1 MTVNSSEAAQPQ
13 FRRWSLALYSG
24 LLYLFTP
31 LILVY
36 FWRQGRRNPAYRA
49 RLQERFGR
57 QEIPLKYQSGVIFH
71 CVSVGEFIAA
81 RPLIQRFIQRN
92 PNTPVIITSMTPTA
106 SELIQSTFSDQVFH
120 CYLPIDTP
128 SAVRRFLDHA
138 KPQAMV
144 VLETELWPNL
154 VYQCSA
160 HEIPVVLV
168 NGRMSEQS
176 MRGYLRLDWLFK
188 QVWGALRYCGTQT
201 ARHAERFTRI
211 GVQSERIEAVGN
223 LKFDVTCSTQ
233 LHKDIADYREL
244 FGHRPVITAG
254 STHEGEEIELLT
266 AFQTILET
274 VPDALFILVP
284 RHQERFQQVADLLEQ
299 KGVRYVRRSSG
310 APVLPS
316 TQVLL
321 ADTMGE
327 LMLWYGVAQVAFVG
341 GSLITRG
348 GHNPLEPLALAV
360 PIVSGRHVFNFQEVY
375 DELEQLDAVHWVTDQ
390 SSLVATLAELLNND
404 DAKVK
409 TMHAQSIFAQHQ
421 GATARY
427 LTLIE
432 EIALR
437 ERS

>member
-1 MTVNSSEAAQPQ
+1 
-13 FRRWSLALYSG
+13 
-24 LLYLFTP
+24 
-31 LILVY
+31 
-36 FWRQGRRNPAYRA
+36 
-49 RLQERFGR
+49 
-57 QEIPLKYQSGVIFH
+57 
-71 CVSVGEFIAA
+71 
-81 RPLIQRFIQRN
+81 
-92 PNTPVIITSMTPTA
+92 MTPTA

-138 KPQAMV
+138 KPQAIV

-233 LHKDIADYREL
+233 LHKDIADYRKL

-254 STHEGEEIELLT
+254 STHEGEETELLT

-427 LTLIE
+427 LMLIE